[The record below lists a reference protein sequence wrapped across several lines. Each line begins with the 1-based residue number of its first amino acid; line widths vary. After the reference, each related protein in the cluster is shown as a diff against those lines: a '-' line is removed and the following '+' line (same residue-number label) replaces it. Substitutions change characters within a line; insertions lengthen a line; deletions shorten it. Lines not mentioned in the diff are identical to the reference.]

1 MPSCDQVPGGPSTP
15 IKSNLEEKAS
25 PFNKAKSSAKSP
37 TKNTESATQKKTEPS
52 QSKAKVALWANT
64 ILPKVK
70 PVDYKY
76 LLEHHKWLFHHV
88 MSRKECDTLATFW
101 VTNKA
106 ILKPIDQCMMS
117 SNVHELS
124 VVDWILRCM
133 PNAPMTPE
141 VNDAIMKL
149 KGSIQESRN
158 GRNLFQYEAQT
169 ALMIN
174 RFHLR
179 EAVVFYS
186 KDLPIPQTF
195 TMRMTP
201 AFLTEANKMKPKLTK
216 NERMAFQARF
226 MRLHYHRDLI
236 ELIKHDTV
244 IKDRFLSSIQ
254 DPEEVLACSSSS
266 DSEALQPVTLGM
278 PLSEDIKKA
287 LATGWFWPMC
297 QSYAKEN
304 RISQDDMT
312 ILAYDCF
319 ICFGM
324 QDSIDKS
331 LDECY
336 ERAVS
341 TWSKCKC
348 SYIHYCSNNETLF

>member
-1 MPSCDQVPGGPSTP
+1 MPSCDSVPGGPSTP
-15 IKSNLEEKAS
+15 IKEAS
-25 PFNKAKSSAKSP
+25 PFNKAKPSANSP
-37 TKNTESATQKKTEPS
+37 TKNTASATQKKPKPS

-70 PVDYKY
+70 PDDYKH
-76 LLEHHKWLFHHV
+76 LVTRHQWLFHHV

-101 VTNKA
+101 AKNQA
-106 ILKPIDQCMMS
+106 ILKPIDECMMS
-117 SNVHELS
+117 SNVHDIS
-124 VVDWILRCM
+124 VVDWILRCQ
-133 PNAPMTPE
+133 PKPKVPMTQE

-149 KGSIQESRN
+149 KGSIQTSRN
-158 GRNLFQYEAQT
+158 GRDLFQYEAQA

-179 EAVVFYS
+179 EAIVFHF

-201 AFLTEANKMKPKLTK
+201 AFLTETNKMKPKLTK
-216 NERMAFQARF
+216 NERTAFQAKF
-226 MRLHYHRDLI
+226 MRLHFHRDLI

-254 DPEEVLACSSSS
+254 DSEDVLACSPSS
-266 DSEALQPVTLGM
+266 DSESLQPITLGM
-278 PLSEDIKKA
+278 PVSEHIKKA
-287 LATGWFWPMC
+287 LTTGWFWPMC
-297 QSYAKEN
+297 QSYAKEKG
-304 RISQDDMT
+304 ISQDDMT

-331 LDECY
+331 LDESH
-336 ERAVS
+336 ERVAS

-348 SYIHYCSNNETLF
+348 SYIHYCSK